1 MDNDLRHT
9 AIHEAGHAVIGRVL
23 GMICGHATIVAD
35 DDSAGHGI
43 VADPWSILAQWEQRE
58 RYRDASTVF
67 HGRMMSFM
75 AGALAEVE
83 FFGKCEGGDGDDQW
97 QIAIMA
103 EAGANVPKRTG
114 AWEADRDRHIER
126 LRVRAARLVR
136 RHRQSIAKVA
146 AALSERGTLTAEE
159 IDSLLHS

>member
-23 GMICGHATIVAD
+23 GMGCGYATIIAD

-43 VADPWSILAQWEQRE
+43 VGDPWQILGDWEQRE

-75 AGALAEVE
+75 AGALAEYE
-83 FFGKCEGGDGDDQW
+83 FFGTCEGGDGDDQW
-97 QIAIMA
+97 QIVMMA
-103 EAGANVPKRTG
+103 EDGAAVPKRSG
-114 AWEADRDRHIER
+114 IWEADRDRHIDR
-126 LRVRAARLVR
+126 LRTRTAGLVR
-136 RHRQSIAKVA
+136 RHRGRIAKVA
-146 AALSERGTLTAEE
+146 DALAECGTLSSEE
-159 IDSLLHS
+159 IDALIR